1 MKQAGLMARS
11 LAYVLAAAVTV
22 FSLSVQA
29 ADKLKPFVLASQNAA
44 DLTAEITRIK
54 AALTGAGFAI
64 AGEVSPYKNTHIIV
78 VTNDELKKNAAA
90 SKHGGY
96 GAAQRVSV
104 TKVNDQVQVAFTNPV
119 YMANVYRMK
128 GDLAGISSKLKTALG
143 FVKDFGASGIE
154 ADDLRKYHYKIFMPY
169 FDDPYELKSF
179 DSYDDA
185 VKSVENGLAAKAGGV
200 SKVYRIDIPG
210 KKETVFGIHMTN
222 ECSGDE
228 FIMKKIDFGAIKSS
242 AHLPYEILVSGN
254 EVFALHG
261 KFRIAISFPDLSMVG
276 NNSFFSIM
284 CAPGEIED
292 ALEKVVKGK

>member
-1 MKQAGLMARS
+1 MKKAGIMARS

-22 FSLSVQA
+22 FSFSVQA
-29 ADKLKPFVLASQNAA
+29 AEKLKPFVLASQKAA
-44 DLTAEITRIK
+44 DLNAEISRVK
-54 AALTGAGFAI
+54 AALAGAGFQV
-64 AGEVSPYKNTHIIV
+64 AGEVSPYKGTHIIV

-96 GAAQRVSV
+96 GAMQRVAIS
-104 TKVNDQVQVAFTNPV
+104 KVDTQIQVAFTNPV
-119 YMANVYRMK
+119 YMANAYRMK
-128 GDLAGISSKLKTALG
+128 DTLGGIRDKLKSALG
-143 FVKDFGASGIE
+143 YVKDFGAAGIE
-154 ADDLRKYHYKIFMPY
+154 AGDLRKYHYKIFMPY
-169 FDDPYELKSF
+169 FDDPYEIKSF
-179 DSYDDA
+179 GSYEDA
-185 VKSVENGLAAKAGGV
+185 VKAVEKGLAAKAGGV

-210 KKETVFGIHMTN
+210 KKETVFGIHMTK

-228 FIMKKIDFGAIKSS
+228 FIMKKIDFGAIKGA
-242 AHLPYEILVSGN
+242 AHLPYEVLVSGN

-292 ALEKVVKGK
+292 ALETMVKG